1 MTPWWCLEDPTVN
14 GPDDEPESTSDDRC
28 TCDVCGD
35 TYEVWTDPTDQ
46 RPVTWCCETCW
57 AKGAENEL
65 HAEAN
70 RIDDERRYLES
81 A

>member
-1 MTPWWCLEDPTVN
+1 MRSPTRAEIEEFWT
-14 GPDDEPESTSDDRC
+14 GPDYESTSDDRC

-57 AKGAENEL
+57 AKGADSVNQEHKEN
-65 HAEAN
+65 AA
-70 RIDDERRYLES
+70 
-81 A
+81 